1 MKTKFVFPQP
11 EIPAQTMADLGCRL
25 CSTFQKRSGIPVR
38 SFEYTR
44 EFCELYFSFTAQIFS
59 SVNTNNIRIGSF
71 EPLEKITTTC
81 DALFYRLSCK
91 SFSFRSFKWFK
102 PKVSRNDP
110 TSWSSRDSCSGNHF
124 PMREGFRANVW
135 RTFRTVVY
143 FRVLRGLP
151 FWVYLWYLLFHYIV

>member
-1 MKTKFVFPQP
+1 MGRCSILLKCPILSFHKCGVYLCTCFSRIRFLQTLALIFVPCGMKTKFVFPQP

-59 SVNTNNIRIGSF
+59 SVNTNSIRIGSF

-102 PKVSRNDP
+102 PKVSRNYP
-110 TSWSSRDSCSGNHF
+110 TS
-124 PMREGFRANVW
+124 
-135 RTFRTVVY
+135 
-143 FRVLRGLP
+143 
-151 FWVYLWYLLFHYIV
+151 